1 MLDKVFLQVINMSY
15 IASVVILFILVAR
28 ILLKKA
34 PKKYSY
40 ILWAVVLFRLI
51 VPISFESILSLIPVN
66 PRPISNEILYA
77 TTPQITTGISNI
89 DQSIASSLPE
99 AEVMASAN
107 PIQIWLYIGSIIWII
122 GIGLLLI
129 YGIISL
135 IKMKRKLNDVSFYK
149 DNIYKAENIDSPFVL
164 GLIQAKIYLP
174 ASLLESEA
182 EYIVLHESIH
192 IKRFDHVIR
201 FISYLVLCI
210 HWFNPLVWIAFWI
223 SGEDMEMSCDEAVIS
238 QLGQNVKKDYSQS
251 LLNLTTGKKKLSMT
265 PLAFGEGETKGRI
278 KNIIKFKQPKFYIII
293 VALLILAVAFIG
305 LMTNPKKDSKY
316 YAKEFLEIVT
326 QPEDLEST
334 KYVRDVFYSGGRSQY
349 SMEDYGNSVLKDY
362 GYLMTDRAYDNAVS
376 NRFIPWAEL
385 IREDTNYSI
394 EVDSIDLVQKDVY
407 DDGRVYY
414 GYQLSLRVLLAD
426 GENEAVTV
434 SGDIVMIEENGSWIV
449 DVFRWNPDYQDLN
462 KLLFPHPGIEATR
475 NPETGEFPE
484 MISTIDGIWVN
495 TDKEI
500 NLEVDEDKIIGEIR
514 AENIFDMTGEYKTE
528 NSKIVGSTYAY
539 FGDSIVVRIEDK
551 WILFSTIEDWASD
564 NDIKLGRAMSIGY
577 DLSYEATIFGDLNK
591 EEINKITGEI
601 MAEVNEDDNYEENK
615 DSIIEKV
622 FKENGIRDP
631 NKINA
636 AKSKLTISKSE

>member
-1 MLDKVFLQVINMSY
+1 MLDKVFLQVVNMSY
-15 IASVVILFILVAR
+15 IASVVILFVIAAR

-40 ILWAVVLFRLI
+40 ILWAAVLFRLI
-51 VPISFESILSLIPVN
+51 LPISFESVLSLIPVN
-66 PRPISNEILYA
+66 PRPISNDILYS
-77 TTPQITTGISNI
+77 TTPQINTGISNV
-89 DQSIASSLPE
+89 DQLITTSIPE

-107 PIQIWLYIGSIIWII
+107 PMQIWIYIGSLIWII
-122 GIGLLLI
+122 GIGILLT

-135 IKMKRKLNDVSFYK
+135 LKMKRRLDDANFYK
-149 DNIYKAENIDSPFVL
+149 DNIYKAENIDSPFVI
-164 GLIQAKIYLP
+164 GLFQPKIYLP
-174 ASLLESEA
+174 TSLSEYEE
-182 EYIVLHESIH
+182 EYIVLHESTH
-192 IKRFDHVIR
+192 IKRFDHIIR

-251 LLNLTTGKKKLSMT
+251 LLNLTTGKRKLSMT

-278 KNIIKFKQPKFYIII
+278 KNIIKFKEPKFYIII
-293 VALLILAVAFIG
+293 IALIILAVAFIG
-305 LMTNPKKDSKY
+305 LMTNPKRDSKY

-334 KYVRDVFYSGGRSQY
+334 KYVRDVFYSGGISQY
-349 SMEDYGNSVLKDY
+349 SMEDYSDSLKKDY

-394 EVDSIDLVQKDVY
+394 KVDSIDLVQMDVY
-407 DDGRVYY
+407 DDGRVYF
-414 GYQLSLRVLLAD
+414 GYLLSLRVFFAD
-426 GENEAVTV
+426 GGNEAVSV

-449 DVFRWNPDYQDLN
+449 DAFKQNSDYQDLN
-462 KLLFPHPGIEATR
+462 KLLFPNIKVEVTEL
-475 NPETGEFPE
+475 PETEELPE

-500 NLEVDEDKIIGEIR
+500 NPEVNEDEIIGEIR
-514 AENIFDMTGEYKTE
+514 AEDIFDMTGEYKTE

-564 NDIKLGRAMSIGY
+564 NDIKLGRTMSIAY
-577 DLSYEATIFGDLNK
+577 DLSYEATIFGDLNQ
-591 EEINKITGEI
+591 EEINKITEEI
-601 MAEVNEDDNYEENK
+601 MAEVNEDDNYEKNK

-622 FKENGIRDP
+622 FKENGITDSD
-631 NKINA
+631 KVAA
-636 AKSKLTISKSE
+636 AKSKLIIFK

>member
-15 IASVVILFILVAR
+15 IASVVILFVIAAR

-40 ILWAVVLFRLI
+40 ILWAAVLFRLI
-51 VPISFESILSLIPVN
+51 LPISFESVLSLIPVN
-66 PRPISNEILYA
+66 PRPISNDILYS
-77 TTPQITTGISNI
+77 TTPQINTGISNV
-89 DQSIASSLPE
+89 DQLITTSIPE

-107 PIQIWLYIGSIIWII
+107 PMQIWIYIGSLIWII
-122 GIGLLLI
+122 GIGILLT

-135 IKMKRKLNDVSFYK
+135 LKMKRRLDDANFYK
-149 DNIYKAENIDSPFVL
+149 DNIYKAENIDSPFVI
-164 GLIQAKIYLP
+164 GLFQPKIYLP
-174 ASLLESEA
+174 TSLSEYEE
-182 EYIVLHESIH
+182 EYIVLHESTH
-192 IKRFDHVIR
+192 IKRFDHIIR

-251 LLNLTTGKKKLSMT
+251 LLNLTTGKRKLSMT

-278 KNIIKFKQPKFYIII
+278 KNIIKFKEPKFYIII
-293 VALLILAVAFIG
+293 IALIILAVAFIG
-305 LMTNPKKDSKY
+305 LMTNPKRDSKY

-334 KYVRDVFYSGGRSQY
+334 KYFRDIFNSGGISQY
-349 SMEDYGNSVLKDY
+349 SMEDYSDSLKKDY

-394 EVDSIDLVQKDVY
+394 KVDSIDLVQMDVY
-407 DDGRVYY
+407 DDGRVYF
-414 GYQLSLRVLLAD
+414 GYLLSLRVFFAD
-426 GENEAVTV
+426 GGNEAVSV

-449 DVFRWNPDYQDLN
+449 DAFKQNSDYQDLN
-462 KLLFPHPGIEATR
+462 KLLFPNIKVEVTEL
-475 NPETGEFPE
+475 PETEELPE

-514 AENIFDMTGEYKTE
+514 AEDIFDMTGEYKTE

-564 NDIKLGRAMSIGY
+564 NDIKLGRTMSIAY
-577 DLSYEATIFGDLNK
+577 DLSYEATIFGDLNQ
-591 EEINKITGEI
+591 EEINKITEEI
-601 MAEVNEDDNYEENK
+601 MAEVNEDDNYEKNK

-622 FKENGIRDP
+622 FKENGITDSD
-631 NKINA
+631 KVAA
-636 AKSKLTISKSE
+636 AKSKLIIFK

>member
-1 MLDKVFLQVINMSY
+1 
-15 IASVVILFILVAR
+15 
-28 ILLKKA
+28 
-34 PKKYSY
+34 
-40 ILWAVVLFRLI
+40 
-51 VPISFESILSLIPVN
+51 
-66 PRPISNEILYA
+66 
-77 TTPQITTGISNI
+77 
-89 DQSIASSLPE
+89 
-99 AEVMASAN
+99 
-107 PIQIWLYIGSIIWII
+107 
-122 GIGLLLI
+122 
-129 YGIISL
+129 
-135 IKMKRKLNDVSFYK
+135 
-149 DNIYKAENIDSPFVL
+149 
-164 GLIQAKIYLP
+164 
-174 ASLLESEA
+174 LESEE
-182 EYIVLHESIH
+182 EYIVLHESTH

-278 KNIIKFKQPKFYIII
+278 KNIINFKQPKLYLIII
-293 VALLILAVAFIG
+293 AVLILGVAFIG
-305 LMTNPKKDSKY
+305 LMTNPKRDSKY
-316 YAKEFLEIVT
+316 YAKQFLEIVT

-334 KYVRDVFYSGGRSQY
+334 KYFRDIFDSGGTSEY
-349 SMEDYGNSVLKDY
+349 SMEDYGDSLKTDY
-362 GYLMTDRAYDNAVS
+362 GYLMTDKAFDNAVA

-394 EVDSIDLVQKDVY
+394 KVDSIELNKIREY
-407 DDGRVYY
+407 DDGRIYY
-414 GYQLSLRVLLAD
+414 GYLISIRVLFSE
-426 GENEAVTV
+426 GENPAMSVDGNNIVMVEEIGQLV

-449 DVFRWNPDYQDLN
+449 DAFRQNSDYQDIN
-462 KLLFPHPGIEATR
+462 KLLTPNPKTEVTED
-475 NPETGEFPE
+475 PETEELPE

-514 AENIFDMTGEYKTE
+514 AEDIFDMTGEYKTE